1 MLLLVS
7 SDSLYFNSLH
17 LSTPSLRVVSHQ
29 QLCPSLCPIQYHTL
43 LLTIKAYFQAKPSKL
58 LACLLLLP
66 SFCTL
71 FLSFLS
77 AVHPLLKSVENAGA
91 CPVTVVPISQT
102 KLTDPVWYCQMAW
115 KIKNP
120 IKVAVQR
127 SALLHIKSS
136 PLAILHKLYPLT
148 AHFAQPAP
156 AEWLGSNKCFPISLF
171 NFKSKPP
178 AGGNRDE

>member
-29 QLCPSLCPIQYHTL
+29 QRCPSLCPIQYHTL

-58 LACLLLLP
+58 PACLLLLP

-77 AVHPLLKSVENAGA
+77 AVHPPLKSVENAGLA
-91 CPVTVVPISQT
+91 LSQWFQSARQSSQILLDTVRWPGKLKSQLKWQSTGQLFCIS
-102 KLTDPVWYCQMAW
+102 K
-115 KIKNP
+115 
-120 IKVAVQR
+120 
-127 SALLHIKSS
+127 ALLWPFYTNYI
-136 PLAILHKLYPLT
+136 
-148 AHFAQPAP
+148 
-156 AEWLGSNKCFPISLF
+156 
-171 NFKSKPP
+171 
-178 AGGNRDE
+178 R